1 MKQTTLFLLIAVI
14 IMAFSITPQAQG
26 QTLPEVIVF
35 ARNYKY
41 MRDVNSK
48 DAAQPVKL
56 LERKAASYDVKNSE
70 FYEDDYDNYFITF
83 YLPSG
88 YILAVYD
95 QNGKLLHTAE
105 RYKNV
110 ALPEAVK
117 KAVAARYPNWSITND
132 IYRVTYD
139 NTADSKMEY
148 KLVLMNGSKRL
159 RVKLSDEGVFA
170 D

>member
-1 MKQTTLFLLIAVI
+1 MKQPTLFLVIAI
-14 IMAFSITPQAQG
+14 IITALAAGPQAQA
-26 QTLPEVIVF
+26 QTLPEVVVF

-159 RVKLSDEGVFA
+159 RVKLSDKGVFA